1 MEFPMRQRLVFAAL
15 ATGLLFTSTAMAE
28 DTAASGQLALA
39 DNETFLL
46 PIDNPGNTLPAYPEA
61 VLTQQAVGARYI
73 CMRVDIGEE
82 GNVTYAGPVI
92 RVPECPE
99 ITQLTKQFVDV
110 TTEALMKWTFE
121 PAIRCVFR
129 NKGAKE
135 AAGMSCQGGK
145 ENPQATSLTFRFLFD
160 QVEGK
165 GVVRMQR

>member
-1 MEFPMRQRLVFAAL
+1 MRYRFVL
-15 ATGLLFTSTAMAE
+15 ATLASSLMFAVPAFAE
-28 DTAASGQLALA
+28 ESEASGQLALA

-46 PIDNPGNTLPAYPEA
+46 PIDNEGNTLPAYPEA
-61 VLTQQAVGARYI
+61 VLTQQEAGARYI

-82 GNVTYAGPVI
+82 GTVTYTGPVI
-92 RVPECPE
+92 RAPECPE

-110 TTEALMKWTFE
+110 TAEALKTWTFE